1 MAKNKKKTTNLKSIK
16 PSTSVGSTTTIT
28 KRPSKNVE
36 RAANIAKGIAIAA
49 IPVGRGASIAGKII
63 SKVVSPKMTSAG
75 RVTKTRTFTQ
85 GPKAKIEAKAPK
97 GAAAYSPIKGSKVKV
112 TWDTQGLSVRQQQN
126 VTALTTGQK
135 ARTGLNVAKGAAA
148 GAVATQSPKSKKGSV
163 TQQSK
168 SKKASQKKKK

>member
-16 PSTSVGSTTTIT
+16 PSTSAGSTVTAEKVPT
-28 KRPSKNVE
+28 KPP
-36 RAANIAKGIAIAA
+36 RAVQVAKGIAIAA